1 MAQRDRFEDEKTWAC
16 PSLLAC
22 LLAQIDEMAQRD
34 RFEDEKTWVC
44 PSLRASLLAPIDDE
58 ATRSR
63 GWDANGTLRLA
74 AQPLECAL
82 VVTEETLERSE
93 ARSVVL
99 AQPLSLLLAEHVF
112 QHHTRL
118 DGNARQ
124 PLESEPALIRVG
136 VPGVHVTDDK
146 DGLNANTKFIV
157 FICRVACKTGE
168 RGVEAGITYSNQARW

>member
-1 MAQRDRFEDEKTWAC
+1 MRRRRDRVVDEKTRIC

-22 LLAQIDEMAQRD
+22 LLA
-34 RFEDEKTWVC
+34 
-44 PSLRASLLAPIDDE
+44 PIDDD
-58 ATRSR
+58 AARSR

-82 VVTEETLERSE
+82 VVAEETLERSE

-99 AQPLSLLLAEHVF
+99 AQPLFLLLVEHVF

-124 PLESEPALIRVG
+124 PLESEPALTRVG
-136 VPGVHVTDDK
+136 VLGVHVTDDK

-157 FICRVACKTGE
+157 FICRV
-168 RGVEAGITYSNQARW
+168 